1 MTMLAPKIPI
11 LASMLEEYYE
21 PGELEEVA
29 KLFGVV
35 LEEQTW
41 SRTKQAWLVIARQL
55 VDNLEQ
61 GNHHALLQ
69 TILEQLDIRNT
80 TAIAH
85 TDFERRAAHKS
96 LVPIIAAL
104 RTSFSEAAAPAEIA
118 VSEGSPFSAKSQI
131 RDLLATASTEV
142 LVVDSYIGVVTLDCL
157 RSVHQK
163 IRLLTASLPNS
174 VEAGFDDALI
184 GFKKEGFQ
192 IEVRRGDMLHDRHLA
207 FNDRC
212 WLVGSSLKDAGK
224 KAFHCMEIVDLKAQ
238 VVSSLDAKWLA
249 STPYP

>member
-1 MTMLAPKIPI
+1 MTMLASKIPI
-11 LASMLEEYYE
+11 LAEMLEEYYE
-21 PGELEEVA
+21 PGELEEIA
-29 KLFGVV
+29 QLFGVE

-41 SRTKQAWLVIARQL
+41 SRTKQGWLVVARQL
-55 VDNLEQ
+55 VEKLEH

-85 TDFERRAAHKS
+85 TDWERRAAHQT
-96 LVPIIAAL
+96 LVPTIAAL
-104 RTSFSEAAAPAEIA
+104 RTSFGEAAAPAEIA

-142 LVVDSYIGVVTLDCL
+142 LVVDSYIGVGTLDCL
-157 RSVHQK
+157 RSVRQK

-174 VEAGFDDALI
+174 IEAGFDAGLI
-184 GFKKEGFQ
+184 DFVREGFQ
-192 IEVRRGDMLHDRHLA
+192 IEIRRGDMLHDRHLV
-207 FNDRC
+207 FNERC

-224 KAFHCMEIVDLKAQ
+224 KAFHCMEIVDMKVQ
-238 VVSSLDAKWLA
+238 VVGSLDAKWLA
-249 STPYP
+249 GKPYP

>member
-1 MTMLAPKIPI
+1 MTILASKIPI

-80 TAIAH
+80 TAIA
-85 TDFERRAAHKS
+85 
-96 LVPIIAAL
+96 L
-104 RTSFSEAAAPAEIA
+104 APAA
-118 VSEGSPFSAKSQI
+118 TSASAAS
-131 RDLLATASTEV
+131 ATAASSSGFSTSPV
-142 LVVDSYIGVVTLDCL
+142 
-157 RSVHQK
+157 
-163 IRLLTASLPNS
+163 
-174 VEAGFDDALI
+174 ALI
-184 GFKKEGFQ
+184 RSGT
-192 IEVRRGDMLHDRHLA
+192 
-207 FNDRC
+207 
-212 WLVGSSLKDAGK
+212 S
-224 KAFHCMEIVDLKAQ
+224 
-238 VVSSLDAKWLA
+238 
-249 STPYP
+249 

>member
-1 MTMLAPKIPI
+1 MTMLASKIPI

-21 PGELEEVA
+21 PGELEELA
-29 KLFGVV
+29 KLFDVV

-41 SRTKQAWLVIARQL
+41 SRTKQAWFVIARQL
-55 VDNLEQ
+55 VNNLER

-85 TDFERRAAHKS
+85 TDFERRVAHQS

-104 RTSFSEAAAPAEIA
+104 HTSFGEAAAPAEIA

-131 RDLLATASTEV
+131 RDLLTTASTEV
-142 LVVDSYIGVVTLDCL
+142 LVVDSYVGVGTLDCL
-157 RSVHQK
+157 RSVQQK
-163 IRLLTASLPNS
+163 ILLLTASLPSS
-174 VEAGFDDALI
+174 VEAGFDAALI

-224 KAFHCMEIVDLKAQ
+224 KAFHCMEIVDSKAE
-238 VVSSLDAKWLA
+238 VVSSLVAKWLIGM
-249 STPYP
+249 PYP

>member
-118 VSEGSPFSAKSQI
+118 VSEGSTFSAKSQI

>member
-1 MTMLAPKIPI
+1 MTILASKIPI
-11 LASMLEEYYE
+11 LAEMLKEYFE

-29 KLFGVV
+29 KLFGVE
-35 LEEQTW
+35 LARQAW
-41 SRTKQAWLVIARQL
+41 SETKQGWLAIARQL
-55 VDNLEQ
+55 VENLEQ

-85 TDFERRAAHKS
+85 TDWERRAAHQT
-96 LVPIIAAL
+96 LVPTIAAL
-104 RTSFSEAAAPAEIA
+104 RTSFGEAAVPAEIA
-118 VSEGSPFSAKSQI
+118 VSEGSPFSAKSKI

-142 LVVDSYIGVVTLDCL
+142 LLVDSYIGVGTLDCL
-157 RSVHQK
+157 RSMHQK

-174 VEAGFDDALI
+174 IETGFDAALI
-184 GFKKEGFQ
+184 DFKKEGFQ
-192 IEVRRGDMLHDRHLA
+192 IEVRRGDMLHDRHLV

-224 KAFHCMEIVDLKAQ
+224 KAFHCIEIIDLKAQ
-238 VVSSLDAKWLA
+238 VVTSLDTKWHA
-249 STPYP
+249 GKPYP

>member
-1 MTMLAPKIPI
+1 
-11 LASMLEEYYE
+11 
-21 PGELEEVA
+21 LEEVA

-85 TDFERRAAHKS
+85 TDFERRAAHQS
-96 LVPIIAAL
+96 LVPIISAL
-104 RTSFSEAAAPAEIA
+104 RTSFSEAAVPTEIA
-118 VSEGSPFSAKSQI
+118 VSEGAPFSAKSQI

-142 LVVDSYIGVVTLDCL
+142 LVIDSYIGVGTLDCL
-157 RSVHQK
+157 RSVRQK

-174 VEAGFDDALI
+174 VEAGFDAALI
-184 GFKKEGFQ
+184 GFKQEGFQ